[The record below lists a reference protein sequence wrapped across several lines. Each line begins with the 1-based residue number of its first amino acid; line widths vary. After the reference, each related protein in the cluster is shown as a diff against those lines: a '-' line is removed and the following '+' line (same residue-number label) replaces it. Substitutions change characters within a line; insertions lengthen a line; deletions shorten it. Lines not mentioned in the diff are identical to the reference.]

1 MFLPRNFRESRRP
14 RRPMPNRGQIGG
26 PRPGIMP
33 GPIRNAP
40 PPRRMPSPSWPLP
53 PDTRMPSP
61 MPPDTRMPRLPR
73 QPSPRQI
80 PLPPDMRLPR
90 IPGRGRIPRM
100 PDKGRIPRIPGRGR
114 IPRIPVPRV
123 PDVPRP
129 RGERRPE
136 RPRGQESMFEALR
149 RKMQELQLQTQEEQA
164 AQDPRMDL
172 PMPPDE
178 PMYDFPERD
187 MWDEQDREGGILD
200 LLRSIE
206 QNQPRRR
213 ESPLPPQ
220 QFMRMLGM
228 GMR

>member
-14 RRPMPNRGQIGG
+14 RRPMPDRGQIGG
-26 PRPGIMP
+26 PRSGGSGPYAIMP
-33 GPIRNAP
+33 GPRKGDP
-40 PPRRMPSPSWPLP
+40 PPRRMPSP
-53 PDTRMPSP
+53 
-61 MPPDTRMPRLPR
+61 MPPDMRMPPPIPPDMRLPR
-73 QPSPRQI
+73 QPPPRQI

-90 IPGRGRIPRM
+90 IPGRGRIPRI
-100 PDKGRIPRIPGRGR
+100 PDRGR
-114 IPRIPVPRV
+114 LPRIPVPRV
-123 PDVPRP
+123 PDAPRP

-164 AQDPRMDL
+164 AQDSRMDL

-178 PMYDFPERD
+178 PMYDIPERD

>member
-33 GPIRNAP
+33 GPRRNPP
-40 PPRRMPSPSWPLP
+40 PPRRMPSP
-53 PDTRMPSP
+53 
-61 MPPDTRMPRLPR
+61 MPPDMRLPR
-73 QPSPRQI
+73 QPSPPQI

-90 IPGRGRIPRM
+90 IPGRGRLPRI
-100 PDKGRIPRIPGRGR
+100 PDKGRIPRIPDRGRIPRIPDMPIPRMPEKGR

-129 RGERRPE
+129 RGDRRPE

-187 MWDEQDREGGILD
+187 MWDRQDREGGILD

-206 QNQPRRR
+206 QRQPRRR

-228 GMR
+228 R

>member
-1 MFLPRNFRESRRP
+1 
-14 RRPMPNRGQIGG
+14 
-26 PRPGIMP
+26 
-33 GPIRNAP
+33 
-40 PPRRMPSPSWPLP
+40 
-53 PDTRMPSP
+53 
-61 MPPDTRMPRLPR
+61 
-73 QPSPRQI
+73 
-80 PLPPDMRLPR
+80 
-90 IPGRGRIPRM
+90 
-100 PDKGRIPRIPGRGR
+100 
-114 IPRIPVPRV
+114 
-123 PDVPRP
+123 
-129 RGERRPE
+129 
-136 RPRGQESMFEALR
+136 MFEALR

-164 AQDPRMDL
+164 AQDSRMDL

-178 PMYDFPERD
+178 PMYDIPERD

>member
-1 MFLPRNFRESRRP
+1 
-14 RRPMPNRGQIGG
+14 
-26 PRPGIMP
+26 
-33 GPIRNAP
+33 
-40 PPRRMPSPSWPLP
+40 
-53 PDTRMPSP
+53 
-61 MPPDTRMPRLPR
+61 
-73 QPSPRQI
+73 
-80 PLPPDMRLPR
+80 
-90 IPGRGRIPRM
+90 
-100 PDKGRIPRIPGRGR
+100 
-114 IPRIPVPRV
+114 
-123 PDVPRP
+123 
-129 RGERRPE
+129 
-136 RPRGQESMFEALR
+136 MFEALR

-206 QNQPRRR
+206 QRQPRRR

-228 GMR
+228 R